1 MSSDNFPKHH
11 PRAAFKR
18 INETIGSGEIALDQM
33 DELLLEKFMAFKL
46 TCAMSDEAAAT
57 LCLASALFSHTLDV
71 NARNC

>member
-1 MSSDNFPKHH
+1 MSSDNIPDQH
-11 PRAAFKR
+11 PLAAFKR
-18 INETIGSGEIALDQM
+18 VSKTIGKGEITLSKS
-33 DELLLEKFMAFKL
+33 DEQLYEKFMAFKL